1 MKPGLWITAALS
13 ACAGV
18 TAIAAAAPPV
28 SPVAK
33 PSSKGAEFFEAKVRP
48 LLSNKCLGCH
58 VGANAKGKLDLSSR
72 EALLKGGEQG
82 PALVPGDPE
91 KSLLIHAVRYEGKTR
106 MPLGTKLA
114 GVEIQVLTEWVRMGA
129 PWGVTAGK
137 SAAAEPEKFWAF
149 QPVRVGQ
156 APAATNKGWAKG
168 DVDRYVLAGLEK
180 NGLKPNRYAD
190 RRILLR
196 RATFDL
202 TGLPPTPEETEA
214 FVNDS
219 SPNAWEK
226 VIDRLLASPQ
236 YGERWGRHWLDVVR
250 YSDSNGLDWNE
261 VFPNAWRY
269 RDYVIKSFN
278 QDKPYNQ
285 FVKEQLAGDQLPAAT
300 DEERYDHLVATGILV
315 MGPKLLAQQDRVQL
329 ALDVADEQIDLTS
342 KAFLGLTVSCAR
354 CHDHKFD
361 PISTKDY
368 YSLASIFKS
377 TTTLYGTLPRNNRVM
392 YWMERP
398 LAPSD
403 AVTARKAYDDQV
415 KKLQDA
421 LKKTKDADEKA
432 RLTAETKALEAKAP
446 PAVPMA
452 MAVEDGKVED
462 LRVHVRG
469 SYKNLGDPAPRG
481 FLTMVA
487 GHKEAIP
494 ADKSGRL
501 QLAEWIASADNP
513 LTARVLVNRVW
524 QHHFGQGLVRTPDNF
539 GRLGERPSHP
549 ELLDYLAD
557 RFVKEGWS
565 LKKLH
570 RAIMLSATYQMS
582 TEPNPVAQAK
592 DPENRLLWRMNRH
605 RLEAEAIRDAILVT
619 NGQLDPKAGGTMLT
633 RTSGLAGKEFGVD
646 YETSTRRSVYLPVVR
661 GVIYDMFQVFDF
673 ADPHV
678 VNGRRDTTTVAPQ
691 ALYMMNSPEIRDEAG
706 KFADLLLNLP
716 NADDTRRVE
725 TAYARAFSRQASSEE
740 RNRALSFL
748 QDYEKA
754 QEATE
759 KDPQK
764 RRAEAW
770 RSFCQSL
777 LASSEFRYVD

>member
-1 MKPGLWITAALS
+1 
-13 ACAGV
+13 
-18 TAIAAAAPPV
+18 
-28 SPVAK
+28 
-33 PSSKGAEFFEAKVRP
+33 
-48 LLSNKCLGCH
+48 
-58 VGANAKGKLDLSSR
+58 
-72 EALLKGGEQG
+72 
-82 PALVPGDPE
+82 
-91 KSLLIHAVRYEGKTR
+91 
-106 MPLGTKLA
+106 
-114 GVEIQVLTEWVRMGA
+114 
-129 PWGVTAGK
+129 
-137 SAAAEPEKFWAF
+137 
-149 QPVRVGQ
+149 
-156 APAATNKGWAKG
+156 
-168 DVDRYVLAGLEK
+168 
-180 NGLKPNRYAD
+180 
-190 RRILLR
+190 
-196 RATFDL
+196 
-202 TGLPPTPEETEA
+202 
-214 FVNDS
+214 
-219 SPNAWEK
+219 
-226 VIDRLLASPQ
+226 
-236 YGERWGRHWLDVVR
+236 VVR

-300 DEERYDHLVATGILV
+300 DEERYDHLVATGLLV

-377 TTTLYGTLPRNNRVM
+377 TVTLYGTLPRNNRVM

-398 LAPSD
+398 LAPSN
-403 AVTARKAYDDQV
+403 AVAARKAYEGEL

-421 LKKTKDADEKA
+421 LKKTKEAAEKT
-432 RLTAETKALEAKAP
+432 RLTAEIKALEAKAP

-452 MAVEDGKVED
+452 MAVEDGKIED

-469 SYKNLGDPAPRG
+469 SYQNLGDPAPRG
-481 FLTMVA
+481 FLTSVA
-487 GHKEAIP
+487 GQKEAIP

-501 QLAEWIASADNP
+501 QLADWIASADNP

-524 QHHFGQGLVRTPDNF
+524 QHHFGTGLVRTPDNF

-549 ELLDYLAD
+549 ELLDFLAD
-557 RFVKEGWS
+557 RFMRGEGKTAGLSTLPSSPSTAAKPWS
-565 LKKLH
+565 IKSLH
-570 RAIMLSATYQMS
+570 RLIMLSATYQLS
-582 TEPNPVAQAK
+582 TEPNPAAQAK
-592 DPENRLLWRMNRH
+592 DPENRLVWRMNRH
-605 RLEAEAIRDAILVT
+605 RLEAEAIRDAILIA
-619 NGQLDPKAGGTMLT
+619 NGQLDRKPGGTMLT

-646 YETSTRRSVYLPVVR
+646 YEKSTRRSVYLPVVR

-691 ALYMMNSPEIRDEAG
+691 ALYMLNSPEIQDEAG

-716 NADDTRRVE
+716 VADETRRVE
-725 TAYARAFSRQASSEE
+725 TAYARAFSRPATSEE
-740 RNRALSFL
+740 RNRVLAFL
-748 QDYEKA
+748 QDYQKA
-754 QEATE
+754 LEATE
-759 KDPQK
+759 KDPVK

-770 RSFCQSL
+770 RSFCQTL
-777 LASSEFRYVD
+777 FASSEFRYVD